1 MANTKAVY
9 ARIDSKL
16 KEDAE
21 KILEQVGLTPSAA
34 ISMFYKQIT
43 MRKGLPFEVRVA
55 YEPPVDFNKLSEEEI
70 AKEIQK
76 GLDDV
81 KNGKVSSLEKVDA
94 ELFEEYG
101 I

>member
-55 YEPPVDFNKLSEEEI
+55 GNMPLDISTMSREELDAEL
-70 AKEIQK
+70 QK

-81 KNGKVSSLEKVDA
+81 KNGKVYSAQEVRKRLRGKNA
-94 ELFEEYG
+94 G
-101 I
+101 